1 MRSSSNAGGV
11 AAAFRGAAAG
21 VDTGK
26 CPSMPFNTEDMSR
39 VPYSLC
45 ARSMMLPP
53 VPSPKSIHRF
63 LERLTLNEG
72 VRSCLKGER
81 YHKLS
86 PCSLTGENPIR
97 RR

>member
-1 MRSSSNAGGV
+1 
-11 AAAFRGAAAG
+11 
-21 VDTGK
+21 
-26 CPSMPFNTEDMSR
+26 MPFNTEDMSR

-53 VPSPKSIHRF
+53 VPSPKSIHKF

-72 VRSCLKGER
+72 VRSCRKGER

-86 PCSLTGENPIR
+86 PCSFTGENPICLR
-97 RR
+97 